1 MTSYQL
7 PSSGLEAVLENIN
20 LGVVVV
26 DAECRVLFWN
36 RFMVIHGGRLPDE
49 AVGRSLFELFPD
61 LPERWLR
68 QRVRGVLTL
77 GNLAF
82 TTWQQRPHLFPFSG
96 TRPITSQ
103 LSSMYQNCT
112 FFPFELFGL

>member
-82 TTWQQRPHLFPFSG
+82 TT
-96 TRPITSQ
+96 
-103 LSSMYQNCT
+103 
-112 FFPFELFGL
+112 